1 MKSFRTPAIL
11 GAVATVLLT
20 SGAAFAGTVPAA
32 STASAATARP
42 AATSSARPQHQ
53 TRSAR
58 HHRAETPAKVKPA
71 KPGRK

>member
-20 SGAAFAGTVPAA
+20 SGAAFAGTVPA

-53 TRSAR
+53 TRNAR

>member
-20 SGAAFAGTVPAA
+20 SGAAFAGTVPA
-32 STASAATARP
+32 STASAATAHP